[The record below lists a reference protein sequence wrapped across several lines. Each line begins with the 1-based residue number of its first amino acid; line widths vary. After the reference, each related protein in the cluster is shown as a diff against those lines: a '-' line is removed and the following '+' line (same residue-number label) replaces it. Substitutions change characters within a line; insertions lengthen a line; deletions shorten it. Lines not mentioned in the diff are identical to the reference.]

1 MLLVQGWAGLSPVII
16 SQDAA
21 CAASATIF
29 YLSQPQSNE
38 TKFAK
43 TGVIYN

>member
-1 MLLVQGWAGLSPVII
+1 MRSRQPGLEPVVMGHDEA
-16 SQDAA
+16 QAA
-21 CAASATIF
+21 WATIF
-29 YLSQPQSNE
+29 YLTQPQSNE